1 MWKCRPASIL
11 PAFYFLFVICA
22 RIMNINELV
31 RDLKSRIFKPVY
43 LLHGEESF
51 YIDKI
56 SDYIEENVLTEAER
70 GFNQSVFYGKDTDV
84 MNVLNAAK
92 RFPMMS
98 EYQVILV
105 KEAQDMKWGKDG
117 EESKKTMDP
126 LLSYLENPLRSTIL
140 VFCYKHGKFDKR
152 KKTYKAIDKKGL
164 VFESAEIYADKVPA
178 WAEDYL
184 KEKGYQINSRASA
197 MIGEYLG
204 NDLSKVANELDKLM
218 LNVPAGAEISA
229 GLVQDN
235 IGISK
240 EYNVFE
246 LQAALARRDAFKV
259 NQIITYFAAN
269 PKSNP
274 MPLVLGA
281 LNTYF
286 TKVLKYHYATDRS
299 PQGLARELGV
309 SPYFVKDYEVAGR
322 NFDKMK
328 TFRIIAYLRE
338 CDLRSKG
345 VDATGNTTDG
355 ELMKELMFKIIH

>member
-1 MWKCRPASIL
+1 
-11 PAFYFLFVICA
+11 
-22 RIMNINELV
+22 MNINELV
-31 RDLKSRIFKPVY
+31 KDLKARKFKPVY
-43 LLHGEESF
+43 LLHGEESY

-56 SDYIEENVLTEAER
+56 SDYLEENVLTDAER
-70 GFNQSVFYGKDTDV
+70 GFNQTVFYGKDTDV
-84 MNVLNAAK
+84 MSVLNAAK
-92 RFPMMS
+92 RYPMMS

-105 KEAQDMKWGKDG
+105 REAQEMKWAKEG
-117 EESKKTMDP
+117 EDSKKTIDP
-126 LLSYLENPLRSTIL
+126 LQSYLENPLRSTIL

-152 KKTYKAIDKKGL
+152 KKTYKAIDKSGI

-178 WAEDYL
+178 WVEDYV
-184 KEKGYQINSRASA
+184 KEKAYRINSRASA
-197 MIGEYLG
+197 MMAEYLG

-218 LNVPAGAEISA
+218 LNVPAGTEITVE
-229 GLVQDN
+229 LVQDN

-246 LQAALARRDAFKV
+246 LQAAIARRDAYKV
-259 NQIITYFAAN
+259 NQIITYFASN

-286 TKVLKYHYATDRS
+286 TKVLKFHYAADRS
-299 PQGLARELGV
+299 QQGLARELAV
-309 SPYFVKDYEVAGR
+309 SPYFVKDYELAGR
-322 NFDKMK
+322 NYDKLK
-328 TFRIIAYLRE
+328 TFRVVSYLRE

-345 VDATGNTTDG
+345 VDSTGNTDDG